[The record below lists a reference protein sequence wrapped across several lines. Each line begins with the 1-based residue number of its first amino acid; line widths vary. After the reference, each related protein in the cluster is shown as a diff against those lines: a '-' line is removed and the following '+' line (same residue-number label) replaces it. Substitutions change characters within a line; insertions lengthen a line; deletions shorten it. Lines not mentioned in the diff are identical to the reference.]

1 MFCTRSYAVGADTDT
16 VTKAS
21 LRPTRK
27 RWEAALAYLAAT
39 PQVADVVVS
48 GGDSYYLQPEHLRDL
63 GGRLLEMP
71 NIKRFRFASKGVAV
85 APTRLLDDG
94 DGWAAALVDV
104 CAAARR
110 AGKAVALHTHF
121 NHPAEISWITRLAVR
136 RMVERGVLIRNQ
148 TVLLR
153 GVNDHVDTM
162 DGLIRDLADCRV
174 FPVSSPPC
182 R

>member
-1 MFCTRSYAVGADTDT
+1 
-16 VTKAS
+16 
-21 LRPTRK
+21 
-27 RWEAALAYLAAT
+27 
-39 PQVADVVVS
+39 
-48 GGDSYYLQPEHLRDL
+48 
-63 GGRLLEMP
+63 MP
-71 NIKRFRFASKGVAV
+71 NIKRLRFDSKGVAV

-94 DGWAAALVDV
+94 DGWAAARVDV

-121 NHPAEISWITRLAVR
+121 THPAEISWNTRLAVCCL
-136 RMVERGVLIRNQ
+136 VVRGVLFWFLF
-148 TVLLR
+148 VLLR